1 MFLFKIVP
9 SKKDPNLDT
18 EWNDVLRA
26 KGILAPKE
34 KEISEEQIIDIVER
48 TVQEKLNKDH
58 LAEKDL
64 DELDELEDE
73 EDDRV
78 LQQYRLKRIAEI
90 KALQEKA
97 KYGAVLEITA
107 VDYVK
112 EVNQAGEGV
121 WVVLHLY
128 KAGYIKYIRYN

>member
-1 MFLFKIVP
+1 MFVQN
-9 SKKDPNLDT
+9 PNEDT

-26 KGILAPKE
+26 KGIIPQKE
-34 KEISEEQIIDIVER
+34 KEITEEQIIDIVER
-48 TVQEKLNKDH
+48 TVQEKLNKNY
-58 LAEKDL
+58 LEEKTL

-73 EDDRV
+73 EEERI
-78 LQQYRLKRIAEI
+78 LAEMRRKRLAEL
-90 KALQEKA
+90 KEMQEKA
-97 KYGAVLEITA
+97 KFGRVMEITA

-128 KAGYIKYIRYN
+128 RSG

>member
-1 MFLFKIVP
+1 
-9 SKKDPNLDT
+9 
-18 EWNDVLRA
+18 
-26 KGILAPKE
+26 LAPKE

-78 LQQYRLKRIAEI
+78 LQQYRLKRIAEM

-97 KYGAVLEITA
+97 KYGTVLEITA

-128 KAGYIKYIRYN
+128 KAG